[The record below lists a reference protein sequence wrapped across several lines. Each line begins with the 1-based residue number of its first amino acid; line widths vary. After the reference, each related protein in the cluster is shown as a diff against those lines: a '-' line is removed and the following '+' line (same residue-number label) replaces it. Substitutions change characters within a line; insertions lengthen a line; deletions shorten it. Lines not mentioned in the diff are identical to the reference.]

1 MKYSASKNNKANDT
15 KLKLFTLLV
24 FLCTSNDVFA
34 YDPSCIKELS
44 VLDVLFNEKMLFFL
58 ILAIFIVNLIGK
70 AMSDKMDKKK
80 REELNNIGIKKIEQR
95 EMTQREEFRRLEKE
109 FEELRATRNVR
120 VPKTPEEEAD
130 LNKTVVL
137 SKIVLDIDPER
148 MEKLTSSTGAVADD
162 DTSNNVAIAG
172 EIVDADKIEEK
183 KPVVDEETKEDV
195 IKEIEDDKTV
205 DDIQKELIE
214 EAEQLEE
221 EKNKKEEDLDSSVR
235 KIGKNVKN
243 VLDKTIEL
251 KKREILDLAMCINE
265 NLYSKEFSKTVINT
279 FVKDYVT
286 YKYLKQIE
294 IEAKNVK
301 VLRKYINAEL
311 EKTVNRL
318 VSDVNRNYS
327 DDYIRMV
334 YDIFVLIN
342 KIDCMDTNIDKV
354 VLECNTLEF
363 ISKNELSK
371 KLKGIYKSYYKIYYE
386 YLKKLEIDK
395 FKLITNKLE
404 TNGLFE
410 PGNLIMTNI
419 SSTIQFSKIFSDYI
433 IDKTYASDIVLEDL
447 REVQLKLISF
457 EVLEDML
464 YFNYKRKYIIS
475 FPVSLFNKEKKIQ
488 SLLNA
493 IGDGYSQ
500 NKIFI
505 LIDMEILKNY
515 NEMVLK
521 LKRQG
526 YKFIIQVTSENL
538 KLYDD
543 VKKQL
548 SLVEYIIYAGPRIS
562 KSAMKEFIPSYLLKK
577 IIYVDKNI
585 IEGVVI
591 K

>member
-148 MEKLTSSTGAVADD
+148 MAKLTSSTGAVADD

-172 EIVDADKIEEK
+172 EIVDADKNEEK
-183 KPVVDEETKEDV
+183 KPVVDKETKEDV

-221 EKNKKEEDLDSSVR
+221 EKNKKEEDLDGNVR

-354 VLECNTLEF
+354 VLECNTLEI

-410 PGNLIMTNI
+410 PGNLMMTNI
-419 SSTIQFSKIFSDYI
+419 SSSIQFSKIFSDYI

-500 NKIFI
+500 NKVFI

-548 SLVEYIIYAGPRIS
+548 SLVEYIIYAGPRIG